1 MAEARGYTAGKYSIE
16 LDGLNAGWI
25 QSVEG
30 GGATSDV
37 VQEKLG
43 PDMIVHKHLAGV
55 KYEDV
60 SINCGAGMAKA
71 FYEWIKASLDHKHQ
85 RKNGAIHTA
94 NYDNK
99 IMQTMDF
106 FNALITEIGFPA
118 CDAGSKD
125 AAKLA
130 VKFAVEYSRK
140 KKGSGNGAL
149 KIDAEKQ
156 KRWTAR
162 NFRLSIAGLDCTRV
176 NKVEAITVKQ
186 KVVEHAVGQL
196 RDYEK
201 ECANIEIPNV
211 VVTVAESHSE
221 QWDKWHEDFV
231 IKGNNGQKQE
241 KTGSIEFLSEDLKS
255 TLFSLDFGGLGI
267 FKATHDKHEA
277 GGENIKR
284 TKYEMYCETIAFKS
298 GEGIWA

>member
-1 MAEARGYTAGKYSIE
+1 MADKRGYTAGKYSIE

-37 VQEKLG
+37 VTEKLG
-43 PDMIVHKHLAGV
+43 PDMVAHKHLAGV

-71 FYEWIKASLDHKHQ
+71 FYEWIKASLDHKHV

-99 IMQTMDF
+99 IMQTMEF
-106 FNALITEIGFPA
+106 FHALITEIGFPA

-130 VKFAVEYSRK
+130 VKFATEYTRK
-140 KKGSGNGAL
+140 KKGSGDAQLTIN
-149 KIDAEKQ
+149 AEKQ

-162 NFRLSIAGLDCTRV
+162 NFRLAIGGLDCTRV
-176 NKVEAITVKQ
+176 NKVEALTVKQ
-186 KVVEHAVGQL
+186 KVVEHAVGEI

-201 ECANIEIPNV
+201 EPANIEVPNLV
-211 VVTVAESHSE
+211 VSVAESHSE
-221 QWDKWHEDFV
+221 NWDKWHEDFV
-231 IKGNNGQKQE
+231 IKGNNAQKAE
-241 KTGSIEFLSEDLKS
+241 KTGSLEFLSEDLKE
-255 TLFSLDFGGLGI
+255 TLFTIDFHGLGI

-284 TKYEMYCETIAFKS
+284 TKYEMYCERMEFKS
-298 GEGIWA
+298 GAGIWA